1 MFNTTPVINFS
12 ICAILVLLFLA
23 HVFVLLLSRIKKDKD
38 FSNLKLRMKSWWFI
52 IIFLTFIFLGNK
64 AIGLC
69 MVGIICFLALKEYF
83 SFIHFEPEDRKL
95 LFWAYISIPI
105 QIYFLYTNWL
115 TMFYLFV
122 PLYMFLIIPLRH
134 ILSGNIKNFIKV
146 TALVQWGVILN
157 VYTLG
162 YLGAFLLLPHTNA
175 TNSAGVNGLQL
186 LLFLLIVNSLNDAS
200 QYVWGKLFGKK
211 PIVPNISPHKTW
223 AGFIGGV
230 ATTTAISAVLGPLLT
245 PMSLAFSICAGFLIG
260 VFGFI
265 GDVVLSAV
273 KRDAGVKDSSNL
285 IPGHGGILDRVDS
298 LTYTAPIFFHFFS
311 YFFQKGL

>member
-1 MFNTTPVINFS
+1 MFNTTPVIKYS
-12 ICAILVLLFLA
+12 VCAIYVLLLLTHILVLILA
-23 HVFVLLLSRIKKDKD
+23 KIKPNKD
-38 FSNLKLRMKSWWFI
+38 FSNLRLRMKSWWFI
-52 IIFLTFIFLGNK
+52 IIFLTFIFIGNK

-69 MVGIICFLALKEYF
+69 MTGIICFLALKEYF
-83 SFIHFEPEDRKL
+83 SFIHFEPDDRKL
-95 LFWAYISIPI
+95 LFWAYISIPM
-105 QIYFLYTNWL
+105 QIYFLYTNWII
-115 TMFYLFV
+115 MFYLFV
-122 PLYMFLIIPLRH
+122 PLYMFLIIPLRR
-134 ILSGNIKNFIKV
+134 ILAGNIKNFIKV

-157 VYTLG
+157 AYTLG
-162 YLGAFLLLPHTNA
+162 YLGAFLILPFPQKTY
-175 TNSAGVNGLQL
+175 GYDVNGLQL

-200 QYVWGKLFGKK
+200 QYVWGKLFGKR

-230 ATTTAISAVLGPLLT
+230 ATTTVISAFLGPFLT
-245 PMSLAFSICAGFLIG
+245 PMDLKFSICAGLLIG

-298 LTYTAPIFFHFFS
+298 LTYTAPIFFHFFC